1 VADNQSSYQPL
12 PRPAAD
18 KNFRTSEYLLPN
30 SSTNRDSEGIYRPAA
45 FRLRRGRGGLL
56 RLDRRTALVAHHRGK
71 QPCSFDGYAD
81 WLFPDSFADKEYSK
95 RPTSIDGFNLADY
108 SVDSEVEDVVVDTV
122 ERKEDDDKV
131 NDGDK
136 VEDTEIVDDSLEKVD
151 GAIEDDKADDNEVV
165 TVNIDTAGEDKVNT
179 TADVDVVM
187 TDTSKAARVRVPS
200 DGERIAKRRRLNE
213 MRRYD
218 VDSGGAVGVGMGVA
232 KDDDRVI
239 IDDMDSK

>member
-1 VADNQSSYQPL
+1 
-12 PRPAAD
+12 
-18 KNFRTSEYLLPN
+18 
-30 SSTNRDSEGIYRPAA
+30 
-45 FRLRRGRGGLL
+45 
-56 RLDRRTALVAHHRGK
+56 LDRRTALVAHHRGK
-71 QPCSFDGYAD
+71 QPSSFDGYAD
-81 WLFPDSFADKEYSK
+81 WLFPDSFADKEYSD

-151 GAIEDDKADDNEVV
+151 GAIADDGEVE
-165 TVNIDTAGEDKVNT
+165 TVNIDTAAEDKANT
-179 TADVDVVM
+179 TADVDVEM
-187 TDTSKAARVRVPS
+187 TDNSKAARPLIHS
-200 DGERIAKRRRLNE
+200 DGERNAKRRRLNE
-213 MRRYD
+213 IRRYD